1 MGLSHGSPV
10 FCVKCKCLGVRGLLT
25 LRAPLCRHAL
35 SVFGSVPKVCIS
47 RTSGLVSNLLPYR
60 DDSNRKEYREIK
72 ILGIVQYINCII
84 FASN

>member
-1 MGLSHGSPV
+1 MFGCQGFAESACSPLAARIV
-10 FCVKCKCLGVRGLLT
+10 CIWLGVNDL
-25 LRAPLCRHAL
+25 H
-35 SVFGSVPKVCIS
+35 F
-47 RTSGLVSNLLPYR
+47 TSGLVSNLLPYR